1 MTQFCRIV
9 LTVGVLH
16 DERHRALDRPR
27 KRPPRSWSPPSRPPQ
42 PSAWRLDALGDSL
55 DFNDYGR
62 DLPPQTYDPT
72 WPFRT
77 TTPPTFSPYRT
88 RLDGSS
94 VFDPPTVYG
103 LPTYGYGRRH
113 APVYDGYHFAPAV
126 PNGYGFSRRVHP
138 GVSEAGRAPVRRFE
152 TRAGS
157 RPPSRGPTVSTTAL
171 GAGRPYPRP
180 IQPAPR
186 R

>member
-9 LTVGVLH
+9 LTVVSCTMNAQG
-16 DERHRALDRPR
+16 ARPSPEAAAAILAASI
-27 KRPPRSWSPPSRPPQ
+27 PPAAPS
-42 PSAWRLDALGDSL
+42 WRLDALGDSL
-55 DFNDYGR
+55 DFNDDRR

-138 GVSEAGRAPVRRFE
+138 GASEAGRAPAAAVRKTGRE
-152 TRAGS
+152 ADRSAAA
-157 RPPSRGPTVSTTAL
+157 TVSTTAL

-180 IQPAPR
+180 IQPAR
-186 R
+186 RR